1 MDFSGHNLI
10 IKISS
15 IERLVLDPSNKID
28 SMANWALFFADT
40 ELKFFKTG
48 DSQIKLTG
56 SIKTTSNQ
64 NAIVKPNFKFEDMGI
79 GGLDEEFSAIFRRAF
94 ASRIFPSSL
103 VEKLGIQHVRGV
115 LLFGPPGTGKTLMAR
130 QIGKMLNAHEPKI
143 VNGPEVLNKFVGQSE
158 ENIRNLFKDAE
169 AEYKAKGDESKLHI
183 IIFDELDAICKQR
196 SGQSNGGTGVGDSI
210 VNQLLSKMDGV
221 DQLNNILII
230 GMTNRLDLIDEALL
244 RPGRLEVH
252 MEIGLPTEAGRLQIL
267 KIHTAKMRTNKALAE
282 DVDLTE
288 LAGLSKNFTGAEIN
302 GLIKS
307 ATSFAFNRHVKVGT
321 LATIDEAGIENM
333 QISRQDFINAFSE
346 VQAAFGANDE
356 SFSACSKFGII
367 HFSPD
372 IEWIFNDCHLSV
384 SSVRSNVDRGSIVS
398 LLLHGPTGSGKT
410 SIAAH
415 IAKNSDFPF
424 VKMISPETMVGM
436 SEQARI
442 HEITSVFNNAYKSKL
457 SLIIIDCIE
466 RLLDYVPVGPRFSNA
481 ILQTLQVC
489 IKRIPPNNR
498 SLLVLSTTS
507 RRQLLDELDMADC
520 FTAEVHVPQIHS
532 LDSVYIVLKEVKLL
546 SEADQ
551 NLIKAELSQKISNY
565 PQFSISVKNLINL
578 ISLACQDTENG
589 PSRFVDSFLSQ
600 INK

>member
-1 MDFSGHNLI
+1 
-10 IKISS
+10 
-15 IERLVLDPSNKID
+15 
-28 SMANWALFFADT
+28 
-40 ELKFFKTG
+40 
-48 DSQIKLTG
+48 
-56 SIKTTSNQ
+56 
-64 NAIVKPNFKFEDMGI
+64 
-79 GGLDEEFSAIFRRAF
+79 
-94 ASRIFPSSL
+94 
-103 VEKLGIQHVRGV
+103 
-115 LLFGPPGTGKTLMAR
+115 MAR

-196 SGQSNGGTGVGDSI
+196 RGGSDGGTGVGDSI

-252 MEIGLPTEAGRLQIL
+252 MEIGLPSEVGRLQIL
-267 KIHTAKMRTNKALAE
+267 KIHTAKMSTNKALAD
-282 DVDLTE
+282 DVDLEE
-288 LAGLSKNFTGAEIN
+288 LASISKNFTGAEIN

-321 LATIDEAGIENM
+321 LASIDEASIDNM
-333 QISRQDFINAFSE
+333 QICRKDFLDAFSE

-356 SFSACSKFGII
+356 SFAACAKFGIV
-367 HFSPD
+367 HFSPG

-384 SSVRSNVDRGSIVS
+384 SSVRSNIERGSISS

-424 VKMISPETMVGM
+424 IKMISPESMVGM
-436 SEQARI
+436 SEQSRI
-442 HEITSVFNNAYKSKL
+442 MEITSVFNNAYKSKL

-466 RLLDYVPVGPRFSNA
+466 RLLDYVPVGPRFSNS

-507 RRQLLDELDMADC
+507 RRELLDDLDMADC
-520 FTAEVHVPQIHS
+520 FTAQVLVPQIDS
-532 LDSVYIVLKEVKLL
+532 LDAALIVLKDTALFSEV
-546 SEADQ
+546 DQ
-551 NLIKAELSQKISNY
+551 NIIKSKLSKIVTDSTVIL
-565 PQFSISVKNLINL
+565 ISVKNLINL
-578 ISLACQDTENG
+578 ISRSSQDSENG
-589 PSRFVDSFLSQ
+589 PDRFIECFLSHC
-600 INK
+600 K